1 MLAEA
6 VLGVAKVEDRRDGR
20 WRRAG
25 VGGVDGEAREQP
37 RRGDDRAVAGAG
49 AEQVMKKESTGM
61 GRPQGG
67 GNDRG
72 GMRRLQG
79 GDGVSDGDEGNGNS
93 KSSV

>member
-1 MLAEA
+1 M
-6 VLGVAKVEDRRDGR
+6 
-20 WRRAG
+20 
-25 VGGVDGEAREQP
+25 DGEAREQP
-37 RRGDDRAVAGAG
+37 MRADVKVGGWVG
-49 AEQVMKKESTGM
+49 AEQAMKKKSTGT

-67 GNDRG
+67 GDDRG